1 MEGWVGEKM
10 SVLTRVPLL
19 RSEKFHEIARTAKP
33 TSNVVEPLT
42 AELEFLPVRGT
53 HDVRE
58 DLAGGRRR
66 GLVT

>member
-10 SVLTRVPLL
+10 GVFAGVPLL

-33 TSNVVEPLT
+33 TSNVVKPLT

-53 HDVRE
+53 HDVWE